1 MKTIAVIINGTRLPY
16 HVIHH
21 AINKAKENSSGI
33 FALFLKGKH
42 ERSKGYGYPSDML
55 STETSFFA
63 DEVVSE
69 DEDMIT
75 DNMRLI
81 KQMVEDENISYR
93 SVLKTNAPVDEIA
106 EIIASADL
114 LVMDKNFDD
123 PVLLG
128 DKKIFLKALTE
139 RINKPVDLV
148 SADS

>member
-1 MKTIAVIINGTRLPY
+1 MKTIAVIINGIRLPY

-21 AINKAKENSSGI
+21 AINKAKENSCGI

-63 DEVVSE
+63 HEVVSE

-75 DNMRLI
+75 DNMQLI
-81 KQMVEDENISYR
+81 KQMVESEKISYH
-93 SVLKTNAPVDEIA
+93 SALKTNAPVDEVA

-128 DKKIFLKALTE
+128 DKKISLNALTE
-139 RINKPVDLV
+139 RINNPVDLV
-148 SADS
+148 SSDS

>member
-1 MKTIAVIINGTRLPY
+1 MKTIAVIINGIRLPY

-69 DEDMIT
+69 DENMIT

-81 KQMVEDENISYR
+81 KQMVEDENISYH
-93 SVLKTNAPVDEIA
+93 SVLKTNAPVDEVA

-128 DKKIFLKALTE
+128 DKKISLNALTE
-139 RINKPVDLV
+139 RINNPVDLV
-148 SADS
+148 SSDS

>member
-1 MKTIAVIINGTRLPY
+1 MKTIAVIINGIRLPY

-69 DEDMIT
+69 DENMIT
-75 DNMRLI
+75 DNMQLI
-81 KQMVEDENISYR
+81 KQMVEGENISYH
-93 SVLKTNAPVDEIA
+93 SVLKTNAPVDEVA

-114 LVMDKNFDD
+114 LVIDKNFDD
-123 PVLLG
+123 PTLLA
-128 DKKIFLKALTE
+128 DKKISVKVLKE
-139 RINKPVDLV
+139 RINKPVELV